1 LELPEAI
8 DGCGHG
14 SRGCQA
20 NLTTLA
26 LGWMYF
32 ANVGRTLNYESEWR
46 TKVIEITNVERGV
59 HVLAERLIAV

>member
-1 LELPEAI
+1 MELPEAI

-32 ANVGRTLNYESEWR
+32 ANVGCTLNYESEWR
-46 TKVIEITNVERGV
+46 TKVIEPVS
-59 HVLAERLIAV
+59 

>member
-1 LELPEAI
+1 MELPEAI

-32 ANVGRTLNYESEWR
+32 ANVGLTLNYESEWR